1 MKVQNILIILN
12 LIKIQNNL
20 KILSKYNSKRSRTN
34 FKDIDTIKEVIIPT
48 WVNSSV
54 PKTVPNPIITTI
66 LNIISKTVH
75 KEIDSIPKKDSTKAP
90 TNVPTT
96 NSPTP
101 TTRTTKVSSTII
113 PIQMEENQV
122 NTIIKEPTENVKN
135 KPSTVSEK
143 EIISPNTT
151 IIETTIVQKY
161 VIIKLITYDTNMRIL
176 KEVEAN

>member
-1 MKVQNILIILN
+1 
-12 LIKIQNNL
+12 
-20 KILSKYNSKRSRTN
+20 
-34 FKDIDTIKEVIIPT
+34 
-48 WVNSSV
+48 
-54 PKTVPNPIITTI
+54 
-66 LNIISKTVH
+66 
-75 KEIDSIPKKDSTKAP
+75 
-90 TNVPTT
+90 
-96 NSPTP
+96 
-101 TTRTTKVSSTII
+101 
-113 PIQMEENQV
+113 MEENQV